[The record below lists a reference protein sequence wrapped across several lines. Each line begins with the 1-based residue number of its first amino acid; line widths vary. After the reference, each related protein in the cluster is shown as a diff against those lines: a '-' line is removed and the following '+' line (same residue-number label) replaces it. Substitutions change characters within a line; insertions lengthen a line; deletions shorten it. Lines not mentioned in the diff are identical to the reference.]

1 MNNLKELR
9 KRAGLTQIDVAE
21 KLGVTQPQIYN
32 FERGA
37 SRLSYPQMQQISE
50 ILHCDTEEIYGD
62 MRSLQEQAEDIKV
75 SSKNNMEEFR
85 KRLGITQREM
95 AEKLNISSPYYCNIE
110 NGIKKP
116 TIVQLKQIANILEVD
131 VKDLYREEKP
141 TIEKLSSTVTIDI
154 ISATPCCGSGEDNC
168 GYADDVVGKW
178 VMPTRDFREL
188 TFAKPQDVKQMRVT
202 GDSMEPTI
210 KDGDYILTDTS
221 HNTFDVDGIYLVR
234 LMNGLAVKRLQAGLN
249 NITIHSDNK
258 KYQPITAEAGQV
270 VVIGKV
276 IKILNIEN
284 V

>member
-1 MNNLKELR
+1 MPNNLKALR
-9 KRAGLTQIDVAE
+9 KRAGLTQYDVAD

-32 FERGA
+32 FEKGVRKL
-37 SRLSYPQMQQISE
+37 SRPEMERFAKLYN
-50 ILHCDTEEIYGD
+50 CNVEEIYGE
-62 MRSLQEQAEDIKV
+62 MATNYELSE
-75 SSKNNMEEFR
+75 NNNIVKLR
-85 KRLGITQREM
+85 KRMGISQREV
-95 AEKLNISSPYYCNIE
+95 AERLNLSQAMIWGFEKGS
-110 NGIKKP
+110 KKP
-116 TIVQLKQIANILEVD
+116 TIPQMKIMAEMFGVEVEA
-131 VKDLYREEKP
+131 LYGDTQSSEK
-141 TIEKLSSTVTIDI
+141 EDNTVTIDI

-188 TFAKPQDVKQMRVT
+188 TFAKPQDVKQMRVI

>member
-1 MNNLKELR
+1 MPNNLKELR
-9 KRAGLTQIDVAE
+9 KRAGLTQYDVAE
-21 KLGVTQPQIYN
+21 EMGLTQPMIYG
-32 FERGA
+32 FEKGTKK
-37 SRLSYPQMQQISE
+37 LTLPQM
-50 ILHCDTEEIYGD
+50 
-62 MRSLQEQAEDIKV
+62 
-75 SSKNNMEEFR
+75 
-85 KRLGITQREM
+85 
-95 AEKLNISSPYYCNIE
+95 
-110 NGIKKP
+110 
-116 TIVQLKQIANILEVD
+116 KQIAKLYSVD
-131 VKDLYREEKP
+131 IDELFGEIKPLSEK
-141 TIEKLSSTVTIDI
+141 TADTVTIDI

-168 GYADDVVGKW
+168 GYADEVVGKW
-178 VMPTRDFREL
+178 VMPTKDFREL
-188 TFAKPQDVKQMRVT
+188 TFAKPQDVKQMRVI

-221 HNTFDVDGIYLVR
+221 HNIFDVDGIYLVR